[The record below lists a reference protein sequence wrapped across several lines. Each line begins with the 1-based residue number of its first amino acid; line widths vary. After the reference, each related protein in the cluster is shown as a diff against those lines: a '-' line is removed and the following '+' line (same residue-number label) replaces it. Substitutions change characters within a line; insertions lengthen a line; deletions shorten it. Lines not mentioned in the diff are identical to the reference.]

1 MFSNKKIKELE
12 EKLDEKDHEVI
23 RASLQNSYL
32 IAKQHLYKDM
42 IDGIEAAYHRSEK
55 LFKLLELLIRAHPD
69 YGLKEKI
76 HQTVNEIL
84 EISETFKNAEKI
96 DTKAIIQEVFDMQQ
110 SENGGNVN

>member
-1 MFSNKKIKELE
+1 MFSNKKVKELE
-12 EKLDEKDHEVI
+12 EKLDEKDLIVI
-23 RASLQNSYL
+23 KVKCENSFL
-32 IAKQHLYKDM
+32 IARQLLYADL

-76 HQTVNEIL
+76 HQTVNETL

-96 DTKAIIQEVFDMQQ
+96 DTKAIINQVLDMQ
-110 SENGGNVN
+110 SENGGNE